1 MSYCGTIG
9 LKYKNKNMQTIKL
22 NNGVEMPLVGLGVFQ
37 IPDLNECE
45 QIVLTAIRSGYR
57 LIDTASLY
65 LNESAVGNAIKKSGV
80 AREEL
85 FITTKLWVQDAGYEK
100 TKKAFEKSLRELQL
114 EYLDLYLIHQAM
126 GDYYGSWRA
135 MEELYKEGKI
145 RAIGVSNFFPDR
157 MVDLIAHNEIVPAIN
172 QIEINPFYQRVS
184 EQELLKKN
192 NIITQ
197 SWASFAEGKNE
208 IFSNEVLTDIGS
220 KYGKSVAQVTLRW
233 LVQRGIGVIP
243 KSVREE
249 RMVENF
255 DVWDF
260 ELTQEDVD
268 AIATL
273 DTGKSVF
280 FDHRDPETADWLTK
294 LTF

>member
-1 MSYCGTIG
+1 
-9 LKYKNKNMQTIKL
+9 MQTIKL
-22 NNGVEMPLVGLGVFQ
+22 NNGIDMPLVGLGVFQ

-45 QIVLTAIRSGYR
+45 QTVLSAIKAGYR

-65 LNESAVGNAIKKSGV
+65 QNESAVGNAIKRSGLP
-80 AREEL
+80 REEL

-100 TKKAFEKSLRELQL
+100 TKIAFQKSLDELQL
-114 EYLDLYLIHQAM
+114 EYIDLYLLHQSM

-135 MEELYKEGKI
+135 MEELYREGKI
-145 RAIGVSNFFPDR
+145 RAIGISNFFPDR
-157 MVDLIAHNEIVPAIN
+157 VVDLIAHNEIVPAVN
-172 QIEINPFYQRVS
+172 QIEINPFYQRAN
-184 EQELLKKN
+184 EYELLKKN
-192 NIITQ
+192 NIVTQ

-208 IFSNEVLTDIGS
+208 IFSNEILTRIGQ

-249 RMVENF
+249 RLIENF
-255 DVWDF
+255 NIWDF
-260 ELTQEDVD
+260 ELRQEDLD

-280 FDHRDPETADWLTK
+280 FDHRDPETAEWLTK

>member
-1 MSYCGTIG
+1 
-9 LKYKNKNMQTIKL
+9 MQKIKL
-22 NNGVEMPLVGLGVFQ
+22 NNGIEMPLVGLGVFQ

-45 QIVLTAIRSGYR
+45 QTVLTAIRSGYR

-65 LNESAVGNAIKKSGV
+65 LNESAVGSGIRKSGV

-100 TKKAFEKSLRELQL
+100 TKIAFEKSLKELEL

-157 MVDLIAHNEIVPAIN
+157 VVDLIAHNEIVPAVN
-172 QIEINPFYQRVS
+172 QIEINPFYQRAA
-184 EQELLKKN
+184 EHELLKKH
-192 NIITQ
+192 NIVTQ

-208 IFSNEVLTDIGS
+208 IFSNQVLTGIGS

-233 LVQRGIGVIP
+233 LIQQGIGVIP

-249 RMVENF
+249 RMVENLNI
-255 DVWDF
+255 WDF
-260 ELTQEDVD
+260 ELTSEDID
-268 AIATL
+268 AIARL

>member
-1 MSYCGTIG
+1 
-9 LKYKNKNMQTIKL
+9 MQTIKL
-22 NNGVEMPLVGLGVFQ
+22 NNGIEMPLVGLGVFQ

-45 QIVLTAIRSGYR
+45 QTVLSAIKAGYR

-65 LNESAVGNAIKKSGV
+65 QNESAVGNAIKKSGIS
-80 AREEL
+80 REEF

-100 TKKAFEKSLRELQL
+100 TKIAFQKSLDELQL
-114 EYLDLYLIHQAM
+114 EYIDLYLLHQSM

-135 MEELYKEGKI
+135 MEDLYKEGKI
-145 RAIGVSNFFPDR
+145 RAIGISNFFPDR
-157 MVDLIAHNEIVPAIN
+157 VVDLIAHNEIVPAVN
-172 QIEINPFYQRVS
+172 QIEINPFYQRAA
-184 EQELLKKN
+184 EHELLKKK
-192 NIITQ
+192 NIVTQ

-208 IFSNEVLTDIGS
+208 IFSNDILTRIGQ

-233 LVQRGIGVIP
+233 LVQQGVGVIP
-243 KSVREE
+243 KSVHEKRLI
-249 RMVENF
+249 ENF
-255 DVWDF
+255 DIWDF
-260 ELTQEDVD
+260 ELRQEDMD

-280 FDHRDPETADWLTK
+280 FDHRDPETAEWLTK

>member
-1 MSYCGTIG
+1 
-9 LKYKNKNMQTIKL
+9 MQKIKL
-22 NNGVEMPLVGLGVFQ
+22 NNGIEMPLVGLGVFQ

-45 QIVLTAIRSGYR
+45 QTVLTAIRSGYR

-65 LNESAVGNAIKKSGV
+65 LNESAVGSGIRKSGV

-100 TKKAFEKSLRELQL
+100 TRIAFEKSLKELEL

-157 MVDLIAHNEIVPAIN
+157 VVDLIAHNEIVPAVN
-172 QIEINPFYQRVS
+172 QIEINPFYQRAA
-184 EQELLKKN
+184 EHELLKKH
-192 NIITQ
+192 NIVTQ

-208 IFSNEVLTDIGS
+208 IFSNQVLTGIGS

-233 LVQRGIGVIP
+233 LIQQGIGVIP

-249 RMVENF
+249 RMVENLNI
-255 DVWDF
+255 WDF
-260 ELTQEDVD
+260 ELTAEDID
-268 AIATL
+268 AIARL

>member
-1 MSYCGTIG
+1 
-9 LKYKNKNMQTIKL
+9 MQTIKL

-80 AREEL
+80 SREEL

-145 RAIGVSNFFPDR
+145 RAIGISNFFPDR
-157 MVDLIAHNEIVPAIN
+157 VVDLIAHNEIVPAVN
-172 QIEINPFYQRVS
+172 QIEINPFYQRDS
-184 EQELLKKN
+184 EHKLLKKN

-208 IFSNEVLTDIGS
+208 IFSNEVLTDIGN

-255 DVWDF
+255 NVWDF

>member
-1 MSYCGTIG
+1 
-9 LKYKNKNMQTIKL
+9 MQKIKL
-22 NNGVEMPLVGLGVFQ
+22 NNGIEMPLLGLGVFQ
-37 IPDLNECE
+37 IPDLKECE
-45 QIVLTAIRSGYR
+45 QTVLTAIRSGYR

-65 LNESAVGNAIKKSGV
+65 LNESAVGSGIRESGI

-100 TKKAFEKSLRELQL
+100 TKIAFEKSLKELEL

-157 MVDLIAHNEIVPAIN
+157 VVDLIAHNEIVPAVN
-172 QIEINPFYQRVS
+172 QIEINPFYQRAA
-184 EQELLKKN
+184 EHELLKKH
-192 NIITQ
+192 NIVTQ

-208 IFSNEVLTDIGS
+208 IFSNQVLTGIGS

-233 LVQRGIGVIP
+233 LIQQGIGVIP

-249 RMVENF
+249 RMVENLNI
-255 DVWDF
+255 WDF
-260 ELTQEDVD
+260 ELTSEDID
-268 AIATL
+268 AIARL

>member
-1 MSYCGTIG
+1 
-9 LKYKNKNMQTIKL
+9 MQKIKL
-22 NNGVEMPLVGLGVFQ
+22 NNGIEMPLLGLGVFQ
-37 IPDLNECE
+37 IPDLKECE
-45 QIVLTAIRSGYR
+45 QTVLTAIRSGYR

-65 LNESAVGNAIKKSGV
+65 LNESAVGSGIRKSGV

-100 TKKAFEKSLRELQL
+100 TKIAFEKSLKELGL

-126 GDYYGSWRA
+126 GDYYGSWHA

-157 MVDLIAHNEIVPAIN
+157 VVDLVAHNEIVPAVN
-172 QIEINPFYQRVS
+172 QIEINPFYQRAA
-184 EQELLKKN
+184 EHELLKKH
-192 NIITQ
+192 NIFTQ

-208 IFSNEVLTDIGS
+208 IFSNQVLTGIGS

-233 LVQRGIGVIP
+233 LVQQGIGVIP

-249 RMVENF
+249 RMVENLNI
-255 DVWDF
+255 WDF
-260 ELTQEDVD
+260 ELTSEDID
-268 AIATL
+268 AIARL